1 MPGPRKW
8 QNRLHGHGRRWT
20 APRETILG
28 LLSGTSQHL
37 SAKQIYVKLHKMNP
51 AIGLTTVYRTLDLL
65 VNMGLLNKLT
75 LGASESRYE
84 FKSEKEDTH
93 HHHLICTKCGKIIDY
108 SDFVNEELELI
119 KKTEKIL
126 AKNHSFKIFD
136 HNIEF
141 YGLCQNCAKSKENK

>member
-1 MPGPRKW
+1 MSGPRKW

-65 VNMGLLNKLT
+65 VSMGLLNKLT

-93 HHHLICTKCGKIIDY
+93 
-108 SDFVNEELELI
+108 SDFVKEELELI
-119 KKTEKIL
+119 KKTEKTL

-141 YGLCQNCAKSKENK
+141 YGLCQNCALSQENK